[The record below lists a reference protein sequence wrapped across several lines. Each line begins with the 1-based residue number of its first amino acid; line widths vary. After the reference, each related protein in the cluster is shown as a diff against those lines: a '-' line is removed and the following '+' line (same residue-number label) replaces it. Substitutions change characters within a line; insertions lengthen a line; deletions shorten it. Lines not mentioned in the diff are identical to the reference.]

1 MVKKAISTIQKRK
14 AGDKVGWKAEWLIEV
29 RNESLEILHNSSA
42 TYGLI
47 KCCVSTAKVNGI
59 GEKVKCRIGI
69 DMQEQV
75 QKQLIGKGNKTEC
88 RTRKDQG
95 KNQTL

>member
-47 KCCVSTAKVNGI
+47 KCCVSTAKVN
-59 GEKVKCRIGI
+59 
-69 DMQEQV
+69 
-75 QKQLIGKGNKTEC
+75 
-88 RTRKDQG
+88 
-95 KNQTL
+95 